1 MLGDA
6 ADVRGVVTLAR
17 AIEAREL
24 RLRTLLN
31 NAGAA
36 PRRAGRDHPIEQVG
50 VLQANLRM
58 VLQGDARCRL
68 HFSLQ
73 SAIGHGADANRSR
86 SLGSAEIDRA

>member
-6 ADVRGVVTLAR
+6 ADAQGVVTLAR

-36 PRRAGRDHPIEQVG
+36 RG
-50 VLQANLRM
+50 VPVETTRSSRWASCRPTCGWSSK
-58 VLQGDARCRL
+58 GDTRCRL

>member
-6 ADVRGVVTLAR
+6 ADAQGVVTLAR

-50 VLQANLRM
+50 VLQANVRV
-58 VLQGDARCRL
+58 VLQGRYPLPAAFQPAVGHRARR
-68 HFSLQ
+68 
-73 SAIGHGADANRSR
+73 
-86 SLGSAEIDRA
+86 

>member
-6 ADVRGVVTLAR
+6 ADARGVVTLAR

-36 PRRAGRDHPIEQVG
+36 PRHAGRDHPIEQVG

-73 SAIGHGADANRSR
+73 SAIGHGADANR
-86 SLGSAEIDRA
+86 